1 MSGPAMFNDP
11 PVRTEAML
19 ALFRTVQ
26 KRLLLLTVA
35 VAVVGALI
43 GFLVAGLP
51 GVWGALVAAALGLL
65 FMITTVAMLRLVAGR
80 GPELLQIVIFGGW
93 IVKMVIVV
101 LVMLWLRDMDFYD
114 PGVLFGT
121 LAAVVLGA
129 IIVEIYSVATS
140 RIPYADVE
148 LPDVSSVTEG
158 DGAPPRAAPAPAGPH
173 DHADSGAETASG
185 ESETDHHKQ
194 P

>member
-1 MSGPAMFNDP
+1 MPGPAMFNDP

-26 KRLLLLTVA
+26 KRLLLLTAGVA
-35 VAVVGALI
+35 VLGVGI
-43 GFLVAGLP
+43 GALVAGMA
-51 GVWGALVAAALGLL
+51 GVWGALIAAAIGLL
-65 FMITTVAMLRLVAGR
+65 FMVTTVATLRLVAGR

-101 LVMLWLRDMDFYD
+101 LVMLWLRDLDFFD
-114 PGVLFGT
+114 PAVLFGT

-129 IIVEIYSVATS
+129 IVVEIYSVATA

-148 LPDVSSVTEG
+148 LPDVSSVTRQE
-158 DGAPPRAAPAPAGPH
+158 DGPSEAPPSASEPR
-173 DHADSGAETASG
+173 DHADPDAEAASG
-185 ESETDHHKQ
+185 TPGTEGGNR